1 MFVHAKSV
9 YLKPG
14 DFCCDL
20 GVMCALPWKKSVYI
34 SDHGVTGSALW
45 EWFYKENFHLFW
57 WLFSWLRI
65 WSPCI
70 GDFSPPKNP
79 HNIKCSSYN
88 YNWRNQYLTEKS
100 LTIICGK
107 SISFLVVLMKMKK
120 LKKKRCMHYAYTSN
134 ALPLFF
140 WVFTECWVLNCA

>member
-45 EWFYKENFHLFW
+45 EWFYKENFHLEPLYWRF
-57 WLFSWLRI
+57 F
-65 WSPCI
+65 
-70 GDFSPPKNP
+70 PPQKT
-79 HNIKCSSYN
+79 HTISSAAVIII
-88 YNWRNQYLTEKS
+88 WRNQYLIEKS

-107 SISFLVVLMKMKK
+107 SISFLVVLMKMKI